1 MIPDTGHPNARAVR
15 GFCPRFSFA
24 LQAAARGARGASEN
38 SSSWAS
44 TVRKHGQTGS
54 YARSTMAPIEKTTG
68 GTRMALQGAH
78 QLFGDTDESSCVPDA
93 ACAPRRS
100 GAREA
105 SDAPDVP
112 DAACAIGMPDEAYKL
127 KASWM
132 LDAPSSP
139 EVFPLG
145 DYLADA
151 FIAWDF
157 YADAPIPDAPF
168 VLRFSEGDLVA
179 YRALD
184 GELAVWAGA
193 VDTSL
198 PPASLRRDVE
208 DCCPAWVVAGSS
220 LARLASVLAGFS
232 AQQKMNTPSSWK
244 SAISVYCLRAAWFK
258 PLSASRGCWRQL
270 LTLRGGSAGN
280 RGIPRR
286 GSAGPRCSR
295 RGPCLRPNR
304 RIAGSCTPSPAPV
317 PAARRRG
324 GRSRLCRSGQ

>member
-1 MIPDTGHPNARAVR
+1 
-15 GFCPRFSFA
+15 
-24 LQAAARGARGASEN
+24 
-38 SSSWAS
+38 
-44 TVRKHGQTGS
+44 
-54 YARSTMAPIEKTTG
+54 
-68 GTRMALQGAH
+68 MALQGAH

-100 GAREA
+100 GARGV
-105 SDAPDVP
+105 SDEPAVP
-112 DAACAIGMPDEAYKL
+112 DAACAIGMLGEACKL

-132 LDAPSSP
+132 LGAPSSP
-139 EVFPLG
+139 EVSPLG

-208 DCCPAWVVAGSS
+208 DCCPAWVVAG
-220 LARLASVLAGFS
+220 
-232 AQQKMNTPSSWK
+232 
-244 SAISVYCLRAAWFK
+244 
-258 PLSASRGCWRQL
+258 PLSCAFGQRVHRAFQAAKGEYTIELEECSIRL
-270 LTLRGGSAGN
+270 SLEGGMVQAAVCEPRMLAAGAY
-280 RGIPRR
+280 
-286 GSAGPRCSR
+286 SSR
-295 RGPCLRPNR
+295 RKRK
-304 RIAGSCTPSPAPV
+304 
-317 PAARRRG
+317 
-324 GRSRLCRSGQ
+324 

>member
-1 MIPDTGHPNARAVR
+1 MACRCLMIPDTGHPNARAVR

-93 ACAPRRS
+93 ACA
-100 GAREA
+100 
-105 SDAPDVP
+105 
-112 DAACAIGMPDEAYKL
+112 IGMPGEACKL
-127 KASWM
+127 KASQM
-132 LDAPSSP
+132 PDAPSSP
-139 EVFPLG
+139 EAFPLG

-179 YRALD
+179 YRELD
-184 GELAVWAGA
+184 GELAVGAGA

-208 DCCPAWVVAGSS
+208 DCCPAWVVAGPLSC
-220 LARLASVLAGFS
+220 AFGQRACRVF
-232 AQQKMNTPSSWK
+232 
-244 SAISVYCLRAAWFK
+244 RAAK
-258 PLSASRGCWRQL
+258 DEYVIELEGCSIRL
-270 LTLRGGSAGN
+270 LLEGGMVQAAVCE
-280 RGIPRR
+280 PRMLAAAAY
-286 GSAGPRCSR
+286 SSR
-295 RGPCLRPNR
+295 RK
-304 RIAGSCTPSPAPV
+304 
-317 PAARRRG
+317 
-324 GRSRLCRSGQ
+324 CR

>member
-1 MIPDTGHPNARAVR
+1 MACRCLMIPDTGHPNARAVR

-93 ACAPRRS
+93 ACAPRRP

-105 SDAPDVP
+105 SA
-112 DAACAIGMPDEAYKL
+112 
-127 KASWM
+127 
-132 LDAPSSP
+132 SP
-139 EVFPLG
+139 EVFPWG

-157 YADAPIPDAPF
+157 YAAAPIPDAPF

-208 DCCPAWVVAGSS
+208 DCCPAWVVAGPLSC
-220 LARLASVLAGFS
+220 AFGQRACRVF
-232 AQQKMNTPSSWK
+232 
-244 SAISVYCLRAAWFK
+244 RAAK
-258 PLSASRGCWRQL
+258 DEYVIELEECNICL
-270 LTLRGGSAGN
+270 LLEGGMVQAAVCE
-280 RGIPRR
+280 PRMLTAAAY
-286 GSAGPRCSR
+286 SSR
-295 RGPCLRPNR
+295 RKR
-304 RIAGSCTPSPAPV
+304 R
-317 PAARRRG
+317 
-324 GRSRLCRSGQ
+324 

>member
-1 MIPDTGHPNARAVR
+1 MIPDTDHPNARAVR

-24 LQAAARGARGASEN
+24 LQAAARGARGASGN
-38 SSSWAS
+38 SSSWAA
-44 TVRKHGQTGS
+44 TVQRHGQTGS

-105 SDAPDVP
+105 SDAPAVPDAACALERLGVPDAP
-112 DAACAIGMPDEAYKL
+112 DAACAIGMPGEACEL

-132 LDAPSSP
+132 LGAPSSP

-184 GELAVWAGA
+184 GELVVCAGSM
-193 VDTSL
+193 DTSL
-198 PPASLRRDVE
+198 PPASLRRDAE
-208 DCCPAWVVAGSS
+208 DCCPAWVVAGPLSC
-220 LARLASVLAGFS
+220 AFGQRACRVF
-232 AQQKMNTPSSWK
+232 
-244 SAISVYCLRAAWFK
+244 RAAK
-258 PLSASRGCWRQL
+258 DEYVIELEECSIRL
-270 LTLRGGSAGN
+270 LLEGGMIQAAVWE
-280 RGIPRR
+280 PRMLAAAAY
-286 GSAGPRCSR
+286 SSR
-295 RGPCLRPNR
+295 RKR
-304 RIAGSCTPSPAPV
+304 R
-317 PAARRRG
+317 
-324 GRSRLCRSGQ
+324 

>member
-1 MIPDTGHPNARAVR
+1 MARRCLMIPDTGHPNARAVR

-100 GAREA
+100 GARGV
-105 SDAPDVP
+105 SDEPAVP
-112 DAACAIGMPDEAYKL
+112 DAACALERLGAPGRSSSPDALDASCAIGMPGEACKL

-184 GELAVWAGA
+184 GELAVWVGA

-208 DCCPAWVVAGSS
+208 DCCPAWVVAGPLSC
-220 LARLASVLAGFS
+220 AFGQRACRVF
-232 AQQKMNTPSSWK
+232 
-244 SAISVYCLRAAWFK
+244 RAAK
-258 PLSASRGCWRQL
+258 DKYVIELEGCSIRL
-270 LTLRGGSAGN
+270 LLEGGMVQAAVCE
-280 RGIPRR
+280 PRMLVAAAY
-286 GSAGPRCSR
+286 SSR
-295 RGPCLRPNR
+295 RKR
-304 RIAGSCTPSPAPV
+304 R
-317 PAARRRG
+317 
-324 GRSRLCRSGQ
+324 

>member
-1 MIPDTGHPNARAVR
+1 MARRCLMIPDTGHPNARAVR

-93 ACAPRRS
+93 ACAPRRP

-105 SDAPDVP
+105 SEAPDVPDAACALERLGAPGRLSSPDVP
-112 DAACAIGMPDEAYKL
+112 DAACAIGTSGGACEL

-132 LDAPSSP
+132 LGAPSSP
-139 EVFPLG
+139 EAFPLG

-198 PPASLRRDVE
+198 PPASLRRDAE
-208 DCCPAWVVAGSS
+208 DCCPAWVVAGPLSC
-220 LARLASVLAGFS
+220 AFGQRACRAF
-232 AQQKMNTPSSWK
+232 
-244 SAISVYCLRAAWFK
+244 RAAK
-258 PLSASRGCWRQL
+258 DEYVIELEGCSIRL
-270 LTLRGGSAGN
+270 LLEGGMVQAAVCE
-280 RGIPRR
+280 PRMLAAAAY
-286 GSAGPRCSR
+286 SSR
-295 RGPCLRPNR
+295 RK
-304 RIAGSCTPSPAPV
+304 
-317 PAARRRG
+317 
-324 GRSRLCRSGQ
+324 CR

>member
-1 MIPDTGHPNARAVR
+1 MARRCLMIPDTGHPNARAVR

-112 DAACAIGMPDEAYKL
+112 DAACAIGMPDEACKL
-127 KASWM
+127 KASQM

-157 YADAPIPDAPF
+157 YADAPIRDAPF
-168 VLRFSEGDLVA
+168 VLRFSEGDLV
-179 YRALD
+179 
-184 GELAVWAGA
+184 AGA

-208 DCCPAWVVAGSS
+208 DCCPAWVVAGPLSC
-220 LARLASVLAGFS
+220 AFGQRACRVF
-232 AQQKMNTPSSWK
+232 
-244 SAISVYCLRAAWFK
+244 RAAK
-258 PLSASRGCWRQL
+258 DEYVIELEGCSIRL
-270 LTLRGGSAGN
+270 LLEGGMVQAAVCE
-280 RGIPRR
+280 PRML
-286 GSAGPRCSR
+286 AAAAYFSR
-295 RGPCLRPNR
+295 RKR
-304 RIAGSCTPSPAPV
+304 R
-317 PAARRRG
+317 
-324 GRSRLCRSGQ
+324 

>member
-1 MIPDTGHPNARAVR
+1 
-15 GFCPRFSFA
+15 
-24 LQAAARGARGASEN
+24 
-38 SSSWAS
+38 
-44 TVRKHGQTGS
+44 
-54 YARSTMAPIEKTTG
+54 
-68 GTRMALQGAH
+68 MALQGAH

-100 GAREA
+100 GARGV
-105 SDAPDVP
+105 SDEPAVP
-112 DAACAIGMPDEAYKL
+112 DAACAIGMLGEACEL
-127 KASWM
+127 KASRM

-208 DCCPAWVVAGSS
+208 DCCPAWVVAGPLSC
-220 LARLASVLAGFS
+220 AFGQRACRVF
-232 AQQKMNTPSSWK
+232 
-244 SAISVYCLRAAWFK
+244 RAAK
-258 PLSASRGCWRQL
+258 DEYVIELEECSIRLSLEGDTVQAVVRTPGMSAAS
-270 LTLRGGSAGN
+270 TYS
-280 RGIPRR
+280 
-286 GSAGPRCSR
+286 SR
-295 RGPCLRPNR
+295 RKR
-304 RIAGSCTPSPAPV
+304 R
-317 PAARRRG
+317 
-324 GRSRLCRSGQ
+324 

>member
-1 MIPDTGHPNARAVR
+1 
-15 GFCPRFSFA
+15 
-24 LQAAARGARGASEN
+24 
-38 SSSWAS
+38 
-44 TVRKHGQTGS
+44 
-54 YARSTMAPIEKTTG
+54 
-68 GTRMALQGAH
+68 MALQGAH

-105 SDAPDVP
+105 SDAPDAP
-112 DAACAIGMPDEAYKL
+112 DAACAIGMLGEACEL
-127 KASWM
+127 KASQM
-132 LDAPSSP
+132 LGAPSSP
-139 EVFPLG
+139 EAFPLG

-208 DCCPAWVVAGSS
+208 DCCPAWVVAGPLSC
-220 LARLASVLAGFS
+220 AFGQRAGRVF
-232 AQQKMNTPSSWK
+232 
-244 SAISVYCLRAAWFK
+244 RAAK
-258 PLSASRGCWRQL
+258 DEYVIELEGCSIRLLLEGGMVQAAVCEPRMLAASAYSSKRKRK
-270 LTLRGGSAGN
+270 
-280 RGIPRR
+280 
-286 GSAGPRCSR
+286 
-295 RGPCLRPNR
+295 
-304 RIAGSCTPSPAPV
+304 
-317 PAARRRG
+317 
-324 GRSRLCRSGQ
+324 

>member
-1 MIPDTGHPNARAVR
+1 MARRCLMIPDTGHPNARAVR

-38 SSSWAS
+38 SSSWAA

-54 YARSTMAPIEKTTG
+54 YTRSTMAPIEKTTG

-100 GAREA
+100 GARGV
-105 SDAPDVP
+105 SDEPDVP
-112 DAACAIGMPDEAYKL
+112 DAACALERLGVPDAPDAACAIGMSGEVCEL

-132 LDAPSSP
+132 LDASSSP
-139 EVFPLG
+139 EAFPLG
-145 DYLADA
+145 DDLADA

-157 YADAPIPDAPF
+157 YADAPISDAPF

-184 GELAVWAGA
+184 GKLAVCAGA

-198 PPASLRRDVE
+198 PPASLRRDAE
-208 DCCPAWVVAGSS
+208 DCCPAWVVAGPLSC
-220 LARLASVLAGFS
+220 AFGQRACRVF
-232 AQQKMNTPSSWK
+232 
-244 SAISVYCLRAAWFK
+244 RAAK
-258 PLSASRGCWRQL
+258 DEYVIELEECSIRLSLEGDTVQAVVRTPGMSAAS
-270 LTLRGGSAGN
+270 TYS
-280 RGIPRR
+280 
-286 GSAGPRCSR
+286 SR
-295 RGPCLRPNR
+295 RKR
-304 RIAGSCTPSPAPV
+304 R
-317 PAARRRG
+317 
-324 GRSRLCRSGQ
+324 

>member
-1 MIPDTGHPNARAVR
+1 
-15 GFCPRFSFA
+15 
-24 LQAAARGARGASEN
+24 
-38 SSSWAS
+38 
-44 TVRKHGQTGS
+44 
-54 YARSTMAPIEKTTG
+54 
-68 GTRMALQGAH
+68 MALQGAH

-100 GAREA
+100 SAREA
-105 SDAPDVP
+105 SDVPAVPDAACALERLGAHGRSSSPDAP
-112 DAACAIGMPDEAYKL
+112 DAACAIGMSGEACKL

-139 EVFPLG
+139 EAFPLG

-208 DCCPAWVVAGSS
+208 DCCPAWVVAGPLSC
-220 LARLASVLAGFS
+220 AFGQRACRVF
-232 AQQKMNTPSSWK
+232 
-244 SAISVYCLRAAWFK
+244 RAAK
-258 PLSASRGCWRQL
+258 DEYVIELEGCSIRL
-270 LTLRGGSAGN
+270 LLEGGMVQAAVCE
-280 RGIPRR
+280 PRMLTAAAY
-286 GSAGPRCSR
+286 SSR
-295 RGPCLRPNR
+295 RKR
-304 RIAGSCTPSPAPV
+304 R
-317 PAARRRG
+317 
-324 GRSRLCRSGQ
+324 

>member
-1 MIPDTGHPNARAVR
+1 MARRCLMIPDTGHPNARAVR

-44 TVRKHGQTGS
+44 TVRKRGQTGS

-93 ACAPRRS
+93 ACAPRRP
-100 GAREA
+100 GAREV
-105 SDAPDVP
+105 SDEPAVPDAACALERLGVPDAP
-112 DAACAIGMPDEAYKL
+112 DAACAIGMPGEAREL

-132 LDAPSSP
+132 LGAPSSP
-139 EVFPLG
+139 EAFPLG

-208 DCCPAWVVAGSS
+208 DCCPAWVVAGPLSC
-220 LARLASVLAGFS
+220 AFGQRACRVF
-232 AQQKMNTPSSWK
+232 
-244 SAISVYCLRAAWFK
+244 RAAK
-258 PLSASRGCWRQL
+258 DEYVIELEGCSIRL
-270 LTLRGGSAGN
+270 LLEGGMVQAAVCE
-280 RGIPRR
+280 PRMLAAAAY
-286 GSAGPRCSR
+286 SSR
-295 RGPCLRPNR
+295 RKR
-304 RIAGSCTPSPAPV
+304 R
-317 PAARRRG
+317 
-324 GRSRLCRSGQ
+324 

>member
-1 MIPDTGHPNARAVR
+1 MARRCLMIPDTGHPNARAVR
-15 GFCPRFSFA
+15 SFCPRFSFA

-100 GAREA
+100 GARGVSDEPDVPDAACASRRSGAREA
-105 SDAPDVP
+105 SDAPDAP
-112 DAACAIGMPDEAYKL
+112 DAACAIGMPGEACKL

-198 PPASLRRDVE
+198 PPVSLRRDVE
-208 DCCPAWVVAGSS
+208 DCCPAWVVAGPLSC
-220 LARLASVLAGFS
+220 AFGQRACRVF
-232 AQQKMNTPSSWK
+232 
-244 SAISVYCLRAAWFK
+244 RAAK
-258 PLSASRGCWRQL
+258 DEYVIELEGCSIRL
-270 LTLRGGSAGN
+270 LLEGGMVQAAVCE
-280 RGIPRR
+280 PRMLVAAAY
-286 GSAGPRCSR
+286 SSR
-295 RGPCLRPNR
+295 RKR
-304 RIAGSCTPSPAPV
+304 R
-317 PAARRRG
+317 
-324 GRSRLCRSGQ
+324 

>member
-1 MIPDTGHPNARAVR
+1 
-15 GFCPRFSFA
+15 
-24 LQAAARGARGASEN
+24 
-38 SSSWAS
+38 
-44 TVRKHGQTGS
+44 
-54 YARSTMAPIEKTTG
+54 
-68 GTRMALQGAH
+68 MALQGTH

-100 GAREA
+100 GARGVSNEPA
-105 SDAPDVP
+105 VPDAACALERLGAHGRSSSPDAP
-112 DAACAIGMPDEAYKL
+112 DAACAIGMLGEACEL

-139 EVFPLG
+139 EAFPLG

-157 YADAPIPDAPF
+157 YADAPISDAPF

-208 DCCPAWVVAGSS
+208 DCCPAWVVRDPS

-232 AQQKMNTPSSWK
+232 AQQKMNTSSSWK
-244 SAISVYCLRAAWFK
+244 SAIFVYCLRAAWFK

-270 LTLRGGSAGN
+270 LILRGGSASN
-280 RGIPRR
+280 RDIPRR

-295 RGPCLRPNR
+295 RGPCSRPNR
-304 RIAGSCTPSPAPV
+304 RIAGSCTPLPAPV
-317 PAARRRG
+317 PAARRRE
-324 GRSRLCRSGQ
+324 GRSRLCRSGR